1 MDLTDQTI
9 QRLIKTHGTNDPFR
23 IATQSN
29 IMVLFEELGKNIW
42 GYYACINRI
51 PSIHINNRL
60 DEFGTK
66 FAIAHEF
73 GHHKL
78 HPGVNT
84 PFLRKN
90 TLFSIDKIERE
101 ANHFAIK
108 LMVGNTLPEYGE
120 TKRCFL
126 LRCGIPEEFHVFY

>member
-1 MDLTDQTI
+1 MDSTDHAI
-9 QRLIKTHGTNDPFR
+9 QQLIKTHGTNDPFR
-23 IATQSN
+23 IATQSK
-29 IMVLFEELGKNIW
+29 IVVLFEELGKNIW
-42 GYYACINRI
+42 GYYTCINRI

-73 GHHKL
+73 GHHIF
-78 HPGVNT
+78 HPGINT

-108 LMVGNTLPEYGE
+108 LMVGNNQPEYGE
-120 TKRCFL
+120 TKQCFL

>member
-1 MDLTDQTI
+1 MDSTEKTI
-9 QRLIKTHGTNDPFR
+9 QKLIKTHGTNDPFR
-23 IATQSN
+23 IATQSK
-29 IMVLFEELGKNIW
+29 IVVLFEELGKNIW
-42 GYYACINRI
+42 GYYTCINRI
-51 PSIHINNRL
+51 PSIHINNCL

-90 TLFSIDKIERE
+90 TLFSINKIERE
-101 ANHFAIK
+101 ANYFAIK
-108 LMVGNTLPEYGE
+108 LMVGNNQPEHGE
-120 TKRCFL
+120 TKQCFL